1 MDDYSI
7 QSLTESKNEWSA
19 RLVSILSH
27 NIIQGIKSIF
37 LESLRLCEESEEKN
51 KYLMT
56 FQNLLSKIPDWSSLT
71 IETERKRIETVSGCK
86 YLEDLIT
93 CVHIIQLKALT
104 CIRVGLK
111 QKKIDIDIPSIDK
124 FIHKVYINVARKLY
138 SNVYLFEED
147 IYPLQKQKNNRE
159 LELLV
164 KEAILN
170 TIRDNIPVE
179 HILRVYIDE
188 TEEEEYVADEDIVKK
203 EVDKLEKEKQ
213 LLEQER
219 LSMQER
225 EKLTTNNKSDQSN
238 NADNAYDAHNQD
250 DGDNGDNR
258 DNGENGDNSE
268 NRGNGDN
275 RENGDNQRMNLEIK
289 ETNGDKLEKIANS
302 IENDN
307 KKLSIDF
314 SDIDSTI
321 NDNGMREEI
330 VAPKDLDTLE
340 KRAEQLK
347 EKELDSNNSD
357 DKLDIGNDID
367 IDLDSINLEDSLSMN
382 DEIEL
387 YGIEELQ

>member
-19 RLVSILSH
+19 RLVSILSF
-27 NIIQGIKSIF
+27 NIIQGINSIYK
-37 LESLRLCEESEEKN
+37 EAVRLCEENEEKN

-56 FQNLLSKIPDWSSLT
+56 FQNLLSKIPDWSTTT
-71 IETERKRIETVSGCK
+71 IETERKRIEVVSGCK

-124 FIHKVYINVARKLY
+124 FIHKVYFNVARKLY

-188 TEEEEYVADEDIVKK
+188 TEEQEEETDEEIVKK
-203 EVDKLEKEKQ
+203 EVEKLEKEK
-213 LLEQER
+213 LLLQ
-219 LSMQER
+219 QER
-225 EKLTTNNKSDQSN
+225 EAIQKKQELEASKIEESKEEASEEASEEMKLNV
-238 NADNAYDAHNQD
+238 
-250 DGDNGDNR
+250 
-258 DNGENGDNSE
+258 
-268 NRGNGDN
+268 
-275 RENGDNQRMNLEIK
+275 RETD
-289 ETNGDKLEKIANS
+289 GDKLEQIANN
-302 IENDN
+302 IEKDN
-307 KKLSIDF
+307 EKLSIDF
-314 SDIDSTI
+314 SDIDTTLTG
-321 NDNGMREEI
+321 NGISEDI

-340 KRAEQLK
+340 KRSQELR
-347 EKELDSNNSD
+347 EKEGAEDEND
-357 DKLDIGNDID
+357 RLDIGNDID
-367 IDLDSINLEDSLSMN
+367 IDLDSINLGESLPIN

-387 YGIEELQ
+387 DDIEEL

>member
-19 RLVSILSH
+19 RLVSILSF
-27 NIIQGIKSIF
+27 NIIQGINSIYT
-37 LESLRLCEESEEKN
+37 EAIRLCEENEEKN

-56 FQNLLSKIPDWSSLT
+56 FQNLLSKIPDWST
-71 IETERKRIETVSGCK
+71 TTVETERKRIEVVSGCK

-138 SNVYLFEED
+138 SNVYLFEQD

-188 TEEEEYVADEDIVKK
+188 TEEQEEETDEEIVKK
-203 EVDKLEKEKQ
+203 EVQKLEKEKQ
-213 LLEQER
+213 LLQN
-219 LSMQER
+219 ER
-225 EKLTTNNKSDQSN
+225 EAIEKKLELENNNKLETSN
-238 NADNAYDAHNQD
+238 IEDTRKEISEEIKLNISES
-250 DGDNGDNR
+250 
-258 DNGENGDNSE
+258 NGE
-268 NRGNGDN
+268 R
-275 RENGDNQRMNLEIK
+275 
-289 ETNGDKLEKIANS
+289 LEKIAQN
-302 IENDN
+302 IEKDND
-307 KKLSIDF
+307 KLSIDF
-314 SDIDSTI
+314 SDIDTTLTE
-321 NDNGMREEI
+321 NGRSEDI
-330 VAPKDLDTLE
+330 IAPKDINTLE
-340 KRAEQLK
+340 KRAQELR
-347 EKELDSNNSD
+347 EKEAGEEENDT
-357 DKLDIGNDID
+357 LDIGNDID
-367 IDLDSINLEDSLSMN
+367 IDLDSINLEEPLSIN

-387 YGIEELQ
+387 DDIEQL

>member
-19 RLVSILSH
+19 RLVSILSF
-27 NIIQGIKSIF
+27 NIIQGINSIYK
-37 LESLRLCEESEEKN
+37 EAVRLCEENEEKN

-56 FQNLLSKIPDWSSLT
+56 FQNLLSKIPDWSTTT
-71 IETERKRIETVSGCK
+71 IETERKRIEVVSGCK

-188 TEEEEYVADEDIVKK
+188 TEEQEEETDEEIVKK
-203 EVDKLEKEKQ
+203 EVEKLEKEK
-213 LLEQER
+213 LLLQ
-219 LSMQER
+219 QER
-225 EKLTTNNKSDQSN
+225 EAIQKKQELEASKIEESKEEASEEASEEMKLNV
-238 NADNAYDAHNQD
+238 
-250 DGDNGDNR
+250 
-258 DNGENGDNSE
+258 
-268 NRGNGDN
+268 
-275 RENGDNQRMNLEIK
+275 RETD
-289 ETNGDKLEKIANS
+289 GDKLEQIANN
-302 IENDN
+302 IEKDN
-307 KKLSIDF
+307 EKLSIDF
-314 SDIDSTI
+314 SDIDTTLTG
-321 NDNGMREEI
+321 NGISEDI

-340 KRAEQLK
+340 KRSQELR
-347 EKELDSNNSD
+347 EKEAAEDE
-357 DKLDIGNDID
+357 ND
-367 IDLDSINLEDSLSMN
+367 
-382 DEIEL
+382 
-387 YGIEELQ
+387 